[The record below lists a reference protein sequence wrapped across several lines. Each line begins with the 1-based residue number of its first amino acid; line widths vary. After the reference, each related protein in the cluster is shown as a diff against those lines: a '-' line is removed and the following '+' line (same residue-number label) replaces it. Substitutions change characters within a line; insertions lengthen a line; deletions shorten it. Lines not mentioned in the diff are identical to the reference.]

1 MPEGA
6 NTTTELQ
13 HEHGEIER
21 LVQRIAVLEP
31 CPERTELVHEAT
43 TRFLTHAKA
52 EERYLFPAFGRYLPG
67 GVDEVVG
74 QQRQVSEVRDL
85 AESMEGADG
94 RGEDDDALVGRLVQ
108 EIQAHIERQDG
119 VLLPQL
125 LDVCPQEE
133 VNNIGR
139 KMRYGMSDE
148 RGEAD

>member
-13 HEHGEIER
+13 QEHGEIER

-31 CPERTELVHEAT
+31 CPERSALVQEAT
-43 TRFLTHAKA
+43 TRFLSHAKA
-52 EERYLFPAFGRYLPG
+52 EERYLLPAFGRYLPQG
-67 GVDEVVG
+67 ADEVVG
-74 QQRQVSEVRDL
+74 QQRQLSEVRDL
-85 AESMEGADG
+85 VENIERADG
-94 RGEDDDALVGRLVQ
+94 RGEDDDALVGRLVL
-108 EIQAHIERQDG
+108 EIQEHIERQDG

-133 VNNIGR
+133 LNNIGR

-148 RGEAD
+148 RGETE